1 MPRVSV
7 SRVWRPRK
15 HSKYSIS
22 RMNEQWCKIAD
33 ILAALYGIIFAPFL
47 WMVLLAQAVCQ
58 IRRKPKDLEVCC
70 QYFEDLSTVFSKD
83 EFIKELKR
91 LSVYCGVSVLSEKL
105 NNCQKVSE
113 EDVILLFKDV
123 MKLCETLI

>member
-1 MPRVSV
+1 MCLVSV

-15 HSKYSIS
+15 HSKYSSS

-58 IRRKPKDLEVCC
+58 IRRKPKDLEVCY
-70 QYFEDLSTVFSKD
+70 QYFEDLSTIFSKD
-83 EFIKELKR
+83 EF
-91 LSVYCGVSVLSEKL
+91 SP
-105 NNCQKVSE
+105 KVS
-113 EDVILLFKDV
+113 
-123 MKLCETLI
+123 KLGNWPSSTAPQKKASIIKARKAATDSYLEMIQEVKKYF